1 LTSHQRRENLR
12 SAFAVTHPE
21 QVTDREVVL
30 VDDVYTTGT
39 TASECARVLRRAGAS
54 RVWVITV
61 ARTLKI
67 ASKYQEKQGFGFSD
81 FEGLTREIDASDAER
96 HVETLKL

>member
-1 LTSHQRRENLR
+1 
-12 SAFAVTHPE
+12 
-21 QVTDREVVL
+21 
-30 VDDVYTTGT
+30 
-39 TASECARVLRRAGAS
+39 
-54 RVWVITV
+54 VITV

-96 HVETLKL
+96 QVETLKL